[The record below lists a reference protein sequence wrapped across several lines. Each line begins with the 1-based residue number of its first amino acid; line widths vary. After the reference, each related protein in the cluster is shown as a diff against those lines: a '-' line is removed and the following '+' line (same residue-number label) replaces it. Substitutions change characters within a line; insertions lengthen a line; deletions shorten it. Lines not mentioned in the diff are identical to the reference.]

1 METKIKPG
9 VAALGF
15 KDTYMKFRDSSHIAV
30 RLPFPIHFSIWAIV
44 PGLAVRP
51 GTCYVVPSDTSRL
64 HWKHHP
70 DVRTIHH
77 SFVFFVGYHELH

>member
-30 RLPFPIHFSIWAIV
+30 RLPFPIQFSIWAIV

-51 GTCYVVPSDTSRL
+51 GTCYVVPS
-64 HWKHHP
+64 
-70 DVRTIHH
+70 
-77 SFVFFVGYHELH
+77 VGYTGNIILTFEQSTIASYSS

>member
-30 RLPFPIHFSIWAIV
+30 RLPFPIQFSIWAIV

-64 HWKHHP
+64 HLKHRLDAQITHYGTFQFAEP
-70 DVRTIHH
+70 
-77 SFVFFVGYHELH
+77 SL

>member
-30 RLPFPIHFSIWAIV
+30 RLPFPIQFSIWAIV

-51 GTCYVVPSDTSRL
+51 GTCYVVPSDTSMQHL
-64 HWKHHP
+64 TNHP
-70 DVRTIHH
+70 DVQINLYVQHQ
-77 SFVFFVGYHELH
+77 SVAQ